1 MLTPDGFSAMAEQ
14 FLNKTSPASGGLQLT
29 ATLGGSPRR
38 QRLFHMYNI
47 FRNLPC
53 LPIYLQFPPG
63 SGQVEALPGPL
74 AVFTQSDFA
83 FTLGPVYP

>member
-1 MLTPDGFSAMAEQ
+1 MLTPDGFSAVAGQ
-14 FLNKTSPASGGLQLT
+14 FLNKASPASGGLQLT

-38 QRLFHMYNI
+38 QRLFHTATCAT
-47 FRNLPC
+47 FSETC
-53 LPIYLQFPPG
+53 LVCLQFPPG